1 MELTHLKTFL
11 TVARKGNL
19 SAAAIELHATQP
31 NLGRQMTALSKEVG
45 MELFIRHSRGVE
57 LTEQGKEFLELCQ
70 NIVGQLEQGTT
81 LIREKN
87 SETKGLLKFI
97 TGSGTL
103 ERVLENIPAFT
114 EKFPQLNIQFN
125 SIVNV
130 LQCQQFQTGDVDVG
144 LIPLTF
150 NDPDLIQHHL
160 FDMLLRVYAS
170 PTYLNSHSIPKTL
183 KALKGHKIVVYSGD
197 NQEVFNKN
205 IIDGE
210 TKKYYTPPFFIVNSG
225 LSMRTALVNGLGV
238 GCYAY
243 DQNLIEKKRLIDVF
257 PDMPDQKIPY
267 YYTYHK
273 RLEGSPKIEAFHDF
287 LKEVVKVWQR
297 PDKSL

>member
-19 SAAAIELHATQP
+19 SAAAKELHATQP

-45 MELFIRHSRGVE
+45 MELFIRHSRGME
-57 LTEQGKEFLELCQ
+57 LTEQGQEFLELCQ

-81 LIREKN
+81 LIKEKN
-87 SETKGLLKFI
+87 SEAKGLLKFI

-103 ERVLENIPAFT
+103 ERVLENIPVFT
-114 EKFPQLNIQFN
+114 EKFPQLKIQFN

-150 NDPDLIQHHL
+150 RDPDLIQHRL
-160 FDMLLRVYAS
+160 FDMLLKVYAS
-170 PTYLNSHSIPKTL
+170 PNYLKSHSLPKTL
-183 KALKGHKIVVYSGD
+183 EDLRSHKLIIYSGD

-210 TKKYYTPPFFIVNSG
+210 TKNFYTQPFFTVNSG

-238 GCYAY
+238 GCYGY
-243 DQNLIEKKRLIDVF
+243 DQDLIRKGLLVDIF

-273 RLEGSPKIEAFHDF
+273 RLEGSPKIQAFHAF
-287 LKEVVKVWQR
+287 LKDVVKVWQR
-297 PDKSL
+297 PDKRL

>member
-1 MELTHLKTFL
+1 MELTHLKAFL
-11 TVARKGNL
+11 TVARKGNI
-19 SAAAIELHATQP
+19 SAAAKELHATQP

-45 MELFIRHSRGVE
+45 IELFIRHSRGIE

-81 LIREKN
+81 LIKEKN
-87 SETKGLLKFI
+87 AEAKGLLKFI

-103 ERVLENIPAFT
+103 ERVLKNIPAFT

-144 LIPLTF
+144 LIPVTF
-150 NDPDLIQHHL
+150 NDSDLVQHHL
-160 FDMLLRVYAS
+160 FDMLLRVYGS
-170 PTYLNSHSIPKTL
+170 PSYLKSHPIPKTFKNL
-183 KALKGHKIVVYSGD
+183 REHKLIVYSGD

-205 IIDGE
+205 VVDDE
-210 TKKYYTPPFFIVNSG
+210 TNSFYTLPFYTVNSG
-225 LSMRTALVNGLGV
+225 LSMRAALISGLGI

-243 DQNLIEKKRLIDVF
+243 DQNLIEKNRLVDVF

-273 RLEGSPKIEAFHDF
+273 RLEGSPKVEAFHEF

-297 PDKSL
+297 PGKKM

>member
-1 MELTHLKTFL
+1 MELTHLKSFL

-19 SAAAIELHATQP
+19 SAAARELNATQP

-45 MELFIRHSRGVE
+45 MELFIRHSRGLE
-57 LTEQGKEFLELCQ
+57 LTEQGREFLELCQ

-81 LIREKN
+81 LIKEKN
-87 SETKGLLKFI
+87 SEAKGLLKFI

-103 ERVLENIPAFT
+103 ERVLENTPAFT

-150 NDPDLIQHHL
+150 NDPELIQHHL

-170 PTYLNSHSIPKTL
+170 PIYLKLHSIPKTPKGL
-183 KALKGHKIVVYSGD
+183 EGHKLIIYSGD

-205 IIDGE
+205 VIDGE
-210 TKKYYTPPFFIVNSG
+210 TKNFYTPPFFTVNSG
-225 LSMRTALVNGLGV
+225 LSMRAALVNGLGV

-243 DQNLIEKKRLIDVF
+243 DQNLIEKNRLVDIF

-273 RLEGSPKIEAFHDF
+273 RLEGSPKIQAFHEF
-287 LKEVVKVWQR
+287 LKDVVKVWQR
-297 PDKSL
+297 PGTKL